1 MNGMTV
7 IFSMTASAYLTTA
20 LICAFIWCRQRDAWA
35 HLLFA
40 LAALAAAAFVWCDF
54 AQMHAESPAQFAS
67 ALRSAHL
74 AVWVIT
80 LSLAGFVRLYLHAGR
95 TWLLWSVCG
104 LRTFSLFLNLTTGQ
118 DLDYRRITGLSHIT
132 FLGDSVDIAKGMPN
146 PWMLV
151 GLLSSLGLVI
161 FVVDAALA
169 VWRRGDRRP
178 AILVGGSIVFFV
190 LLSSADVVLIVW
202 GNVQWPLTPSL
213 FFLGI
218 IAAMG
223 YEVSGEALRS
233 VQLARDLRTRDQQLT
248 LAADAAGMGF
258 WFRDF
263 AREDFWASN
272 QWRALFGFTSSE
284 TLYIDDFLQRLHP
297 NDRELTLHALENA
310 YKGDG
315 NYQTEHRVLL
325 PDGQIRWVACQGRV
339 ELNGDRQPA
348 RLQGVSQ
355 DITRRKLAELEL
367 HTHRNEVAHLLR
379 TESLGKLS
387 SALAHELRQPL
398 TAILSNAQAAQR
410 FLARDNFD
418 LHEVREILSDIVADD
433 KRAGDVID
441 RLHVLMK
448 KGEFQPQ
455 PLEANQLIL
464 DVLRLMHHELTGRSV
479 RVVTELTPDLPS
491 MRGDRVQLQQVLI
504 NLILNAEDAMS
515 QGMKNDRKLTLR
527 SNRMGK
533 CVIRISVADTGSGIL
548 PGSEERIFESYY
560 TTKPQGLGLGLSLSR
575 SILVEHGGNLWA
587 ENQASGGAVF
597 HFTIPG
603 CSDDSQSQS
612 IQSFELQGAARD
624 AEIDTSSRRSRADTS
639 SNENPARQ

>member
-233 VQLARDLRTRDQQLT
+233 VQLAPRLTDQGSAANSGRRRRGHGLLVSGFRTGGLLGLQSMACT
-248 LAADAAGMGF
+248 F
-258 WFRDF
+258 WF
-263 AREDFWASN
+263 
-272 QWRALFGFTSSE
+272 
-284 TLYIDDFLQRLHP
+284 
-297 NDRELTLHALENA
+297 
-310 YKGDG
+310 YKF
-315 NYQTEHRVLL
+315 
-325 PDGQIRWVACQGRV
+325 
-339 ELNGDRQPA
+339 
-348 RLQGVSQ
+348 
-355 DITRRKLAELEL
+355 
-367 HTHRNEVAHLLR
+367 RNVVYR
-379 TESLGKLS
+379 
-387 SALAHELRQPL
+387 
-398 TAILSNAQAAQR
+398 R
-410 FLARDNFD
+410 FLA
-418 LHEVREILSDIVADD
+418 
-433 KRAGDVID
+433 
-441 RLHVLMK
+441 
-448 KGEFQPQ
+448 
-455 PLEANQLIL
+455 
-464 DVLRLMHHELTGRSV
+464 
-479 RVVTELTPDLPS
+479 
-491 MRGDRVQLQQVLI
+491 
-504 NLILNAEDAMS
+504 
-515 QGMKNDRKLTLR
+515 
-527 SNRMGK
+527 
-533 CVIRISVADTGSGIL
+533 
-548 PGSEERIFESYY
+548 
-560 TTKPQGLGLGLSLSR
+560 
-575 SILVEHGGNLWA
+575 
-587 ENQASGGAVF
+587 
-597 HFTIPG
+597 
-603 CSDDSQSQS
+603 
-612 IQSFELQGAARD
+612 AA
-624 AEIDTSSRRSRADTS
+624 A
-639 SNENPARQ
+639 P